1 MTAIDEANRNA
12 FDSGGMQG
20 DGDHVSRFERSL
32 VPTCLGENAR
42 TVQLATPVRNGA
54 FGALHIKVDLSMR
67 IRPGPT
73 PAQSFGLGRT
83 GGRPDSKTSPAGSQ
97 RQV

>member
-67 IRPGPT
+67 DSP
-73 PAQSFGLGRT
+73 SFRLVQLIASAICNSFANRE
-83 GGRPDSKTSPAGSQ
+83 PVIENIHKL
-97 RQV
+97 